1 MSSNS
6 KNNVLAL
13 GIFILGC
20 ASIWLLDSIR
30 DRSELQQLQLSS
42 RITGEQ
48 LQLQLQSCIAPRLH
62 LINLTASNWQSTAD
76 IEANWQTSVRT
87 SFNMLPGVQ
96 ALNYVDSSKVIRLV
110 YPASAN
116 AAALGADLSQHPNQD
131 VRSALDLAQQSNAM
145 YRTGPLELLQSGLG
159 FAIYKRINGP
169 LGEPLGFV
177 NGVFRIDE
185 VIETCFTGRNL
196 RGQLVYRISEQDGSG
211 IYSVSAGSDPQSWQL
226 STSYE
231 VLIADRPWTLTV
243 APAPGLL
250 QELDSFS
257 ANLWLYTG
265 LLLIALLAVL
275 IRAWLSNQARLKE
288 SRARYQLLVENQSDL
303 IIKLDPNG
311 CYRYVSPSFCRF
323 VGKDEEALLGEN
335 FLNVVDERD
344 RQAAESLF
352 ASMTLERPQISF
364 TQRVSHQD
372 ELRWISWAAS
382 LVVDDESHT
391 NWVVAVGRDISRQMA
406 METQIAHSD
415 KMRAVGELAGG
426 ISHDFNNLLQVI
438 LANIELLLVA
448 PDRGDKET
456 RLENI
461 RQAVNNGIEL
471 TNRLSTLSRQDSG
484 LTEVFDLFALVN
496 QSLSLIERSLPETI
510 ELSSRTSGQSAM
522 IEGNKSQLERV
533 LLNLCFNA
541 RDAIEGDGQ
550 IEINCSLEALDAE
563 FCQQHENLEPGLFA
577 CIEVCDSGKGMDS
590 AVQARIFEPFFSTKS
605 KGKGSGL
612 GLANCYSIVSQ
623 LKGVILVKSRPGEGS
638 QFRVYIPLSDQGTS
652 QVIIN
657 DHAEAANP
665 GNTISHSENTDMDQK
680 ADSPGTNTVLIVD
693 DNEDLLNTIQSF
705 LEFENYQVL
714 RAVDGEK
721 AVQCFNANS
730 AQIEFVIMDLMM
742 PIMDGKTA
750 ADKMRE
756 IQPQL
761 PILFI
766 SGYVGDSEIL
776 EALQREVLLRK
787 PFTRIELMGAINRL
801 LRRQASK
808 D

>member
-1 MSSNS
+1 
-6 KNNVLAL
+6 
-13 GIFILGC
+13 
-20 ASIWLLDSIR
+20 
-30 DRSELQQLQLSS
+30 
-42 RITGEQ
+42 
-48 LQLQLQSCIAPRLH
+48 
-62 LINLTASNWQSTAD
+62 TAD

-96 ALNYVDSSKVIRLV
+96 ALNYVDNSKIIRLV
-110 YPASAN
+110 YPSNDN
-116 AAALGADLSQHPNQD
+116 APALGANLSQHPDQD
-131 VRSALDLAQQSNAM
+131 VRSALDRAQESDAM

-159 FAIYKRINGP
+159 FAIYKRIIGP
-169 LGEPLGFV
+169 SGEPLGFV

-185 VIETCFTGRNL
+185 VIETCFSGRNL
-196 RGQLVYRISEQDGSG
+196 RGQLVYQISEQDGFG
-211 IYSVSAGSDPQSWQL
+211 IYSVNAGSDPQSWQL
-226 STSYE
+226 STSYD
-231 VLIADRPWTLTV
+231 VSIADRPWTLTL
-243 APAPGLL
+243 APAPRLL

-265 LLLIALLAVL
+265 LILIALLAVL
-275 IRAWLSNQARLKE
+275 IRAWLINQARLKE

-303 IIKLDPNG
+303 IIKLDPRG

-323 VGKDEEALLGEN
+323 VGKDEEELLGTS

-344 RQAAESLF
+344 RQAAQGLF
-352 ASMTLERPQISF
+352 ASMTLERPQINF
-364 TQRVSHQD
+364 TQRVRHQD

-382 LVVDDESHT
+382 VVVDDEAHS
-391 NWVVAVGRDISRQMA
+391 NWVVAVGRDITRQMA
-406 METQIAHSD
+406 METQVAHSD

-484 LTEVFDLFALVN
+484 ATEVFDLFALVN

-510 ELSSRTSGQSAM
+510 ELSSTTSAQSAM

-541 RDAIEGDGQ
+541 RDAIEGDGR
-550 IEINCSLEALDAE
+550 IEIRCSLEALDEE
-563 FCQQHENLEPGLFA
+563 FCQQHENLQPGLFA
-577 CIEVCDSGKGMDS
+577 CIDVCDDGKGMDN

-612 GLANCYSIVSQ
+612 GLANCYSIVTQ
-623 LKGVILVKSRPGEGS
+623 LKGLILVKSRPGEGS
-638 QFRVYIPLSDQGTS
+638 QFRVYVPLSDQHTS
-652 QVIIN
+652 QLTISGQ
-657 DHAEAANP
+657 EAATAP
-665 GNTISHSENTDMDQK
+665 GDADENHETMDNEK
-680 ADSPGTNTVLIVD
+680 ADSPATSTVLVVD
-693 DNEDLLNTIQSF
+693 DNEDLLTTIQSF

-714 RAVDGEK
+714 RAVDGEQ
-721 AVQCFNANS
+721 AVQCFQADS
-730 AQIEFVIMDLMM
+730 EQIDFVIMDLMM

-761 PILFI
+761 PILFV